1 MLFILSLD
9 QEYLARRPVTKHAT
23 YEFKPLLLR
32 LFERHKFSPQT
43 NCYDLL

>member
-9 QEYLARRPVTKHAT
+9 QEYLARRPVIKHAT
-23 YEFKPLLLR
+23 CEFKPLLLR

-43 NCYDLL
+43 NFYYLF